1 MDRGLRLRATHRR
14 STRSSHPSRPH
25 TRDERRQLPPQAEP
39 PQTQPTSRPL
49 SHPPPTR
56 LGGERPLPLRSRAL
70 SPPKNHPA
78 FISILVPN
86 SSARVVSF
94 HSALDTCAKCCWVLK
109 PQATATS
116 NIRASGARNII
127 LALSSLRRRT
137 N

>member
-94 HSALDTCAKCCWVLK
+94 HSALDTSSADHRGGYINWWVRAFSWFCALC
-109 PQATATS
+109 
-116 NIRASGARNII
+116 SGEY
-127 LALSSLRRRT
+127 RT
-137 N
+137 V